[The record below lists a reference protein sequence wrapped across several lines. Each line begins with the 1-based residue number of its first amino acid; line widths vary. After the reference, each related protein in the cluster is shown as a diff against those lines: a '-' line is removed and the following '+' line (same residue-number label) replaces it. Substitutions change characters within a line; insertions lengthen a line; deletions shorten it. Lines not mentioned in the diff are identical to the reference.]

1 MSDQYSYGREK
12 EKKVARVL
20 RGHGATVELM
30 PGSRGP
36 CDLKA
41 YFPGGTVWY
50 VEVKATRSGKPAALA
65 SKEMSR
71 LKQSATKSG
80 ATAVIAY
87 VSRDKVEFFYARTM
101 RPATPPRRT
110 GSRKV

>member
-1 MSDQYSYGREK
+1 MTDQYTYGRKK
-12 EKKVARVL
+12 EERVARVL
-20 RGHGATVELM
+20 RGHGGKAQLA

-50 VEVKATRSGKPAALA
+50 VEVKATRSGKPTALT

-71 LKQSATKSG
+71 LKQSATRSG
-80 ATAVIAY
+80 ATPVIAY
-87 VSRDKVEFFYARTM
+87 VSRNDVEFFYARNM
-101 RPATPPRRT
+101 RSATPPKRPRD
-110 GSRKV
+110 